1 MHNKRHIMGILQ
13 PQMHTLL
20 STVQV
25 QRSFDRSKHKFPDIS
40 ARTEGIFTIGS
51 YLVHWSE
58 ALDSAGEQ
66 SMHLPLQRPGAI
78 LQKPPYLQTPIWT
91 N

>member
-1 MHNKRHIMGILQ
+1 MHYKRHIMGILQ

-25 QRSFDRSKHKFPDIS
+25 QGSFDRSKHKFPDIS
-40 ARTEGIFTIGS
+40 ARTEGIFTVGS

-66 SMHLPLQRPGAI
+66 SMHLPFREMGHITETSSLADPFLTI
-78 LQKPPYLQTPIWT
+78 Y
-91 N
+91 